1 MIRENER
8 ETAVNQV
15 AEHYK
20 SLHRQWNLKPKERKR
35 LIELLLCGY
44 SADDLC
50 LAIDGLHLDSW
61 HSGKNEDNKKWLAF
75 SYAFREDPMDGYI
88 EAAKLN
94 KSMGESR
101 RAAAR
106 EEKRKIQEQ
115 ETAALEYKK
124 SRINGESSVI
134 KLRRQIAELGT
145 N

>member
-8 ETAVNQV
+8 ETAINQV

-20 SLHRQWNLKPKERKR
+20 SLHKQWNLKPKERKR

-61 HSGKNEDNKKWLAF
+61 HSGKNQDNKKWLAF
-75 SYAFREDPMDGYI
+75 SYAFREDPLDGYI
-88 EAAKLN
+88 EAAKER
-94 KSMGESR
+94 KSMDESR

-106 EEKRKIQEQ
+106 EEKKKDQDQE
-115 ETAALEYKK
+115 AAAREYKK
-124 SRINGESSVI
+124 SRINGESSVA